1 MKMYEQQQHGET
13 TATAILYRALYMF
26 SSVCRRRELLSS
38 FFDAQC
44 FIFVVV
50 SPSVS
55 LLSML
60 GIKKN
65 RSNVYKKERNE
76 KTLTKYKR

>member
-60 GIKKN
+60 GIKKIDQM
-65 RSNVYKKERNE
+65 YIKKREM
-76 KTLTKYKR
+76 KRL